1 MTYMTTRDGVKLY
14 FEQTGSGTPLLF
26 AHEFAGDFR
35 SWEPQI
41 RFFSRRYRCITYNM
55 RGYPPSDVPADFDRY
70 TQAGAA
76 DDIAD
81 LLRHLKIER
90 AHIAGFSLGGYASL
104 HFGFRY
110 PQMAL
115 SLCCTGTGYG
125 SRGDIGNLFRK
136 DMEAMATTLEQRGTA
151 AAIKSYKIGPARVQ
165 FQNKDPRGY
174 GEFSRCFDEH
184 SNVGLANTLRGI
196 NLRRPQV
203 QELGAELKA
212 LEVPLLVIAG
222 DEDVMCIEPALF
234 IKQTCMAA
242 RVCIVP
248 GCGHGVCLEEPDFYN
263 RVLLDWITLVDSG
276 RWRPRDPRSLGKST
290 LENSPE

>member
-1 MTYMTTRDGVKLY
+1 
-14 FEQTGSGTPLLF
+14 
-26 AHEFAGDFR
+26 
-35 SWEPQI
+35 
-41 RFFSRRYRCITYNM
+41 M

-90 AHIAGFSLGGYASL
+90 AHIAAFSLGGYASL

-110 PQMAL
+110 PQIAL

-174 GEFSRCFDEH
+174 GEFSRWFDEH

-203 QELGAELKA
+203 
-212 LEVPLLVIAG
+212 
-222 DEDVMCIEPALF
+222 
-234 IKQTCMAA
+234 
-242 RVCIVP
+242 
-248 GCGHGVCLEEPDFYN
+248 
-263 RVLLDWITLVDSG
+263 
-276 RWRPRDPRSLGKST
+276 
-290 LENSPE
+290 